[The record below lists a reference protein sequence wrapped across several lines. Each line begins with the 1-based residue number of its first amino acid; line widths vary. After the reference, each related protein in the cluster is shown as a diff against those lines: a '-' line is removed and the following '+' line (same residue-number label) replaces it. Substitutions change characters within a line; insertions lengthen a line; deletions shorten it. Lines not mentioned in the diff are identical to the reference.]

1 MSPPGERGLTDSAT
15 VDRAPHGPGEYIE
28 PVFDLF
34 VKRVSANVSG
44 RLVLVLDAHRSAIY
58 RKVANGE
65 SMPADPDRL
74 RFLELARASGIE
86 VIDLEP
92 VFAAHMAGS
101 TLKLEVSPS
110 DGHWNPLAIS
120 LVTAAIAERLNR
132 PDAVLPFDA
141 SPR

>member
-1 MSPPGERGLTDSAT
+1 
-15 VDRAPHGPGEYIE
+15 
-28 PVFDLF
+28 VFDLF

-86 VIDLEP
+86 VIDLER
-92 VFAAHMAGS
+92 VFASHIAGS
-101 TLKLEVSPS
+101 ALKLEVSPS

-120 LVTAAIAERLNR
+120 LVTAAIAERLKR
-132 PDAVLPFDA
+132 PETARRLEA